1 MHLSLKILEPLIV
14 FFIFVLLSLFLGDG
28 LQPITVALGAL
39 TLVLMLVIA
48 RYKKLPTCS
57 LPPLLHTLWLVLI
70 GYIIIRSLFSDS
82 IGLSI
87 TATIR
92 IMCAYLIFYFFAA
105 FGKREWVNVF
115 MTWLVRISLVAI
127 VISFILLLV
136 PRWGYL
142 LPPMNL
148 VFAGFGHNQI
158 VSLLFLTM
166 PLIVKNFL
174 DSPTVKNS
182 TIFLLYIIGFVVSFS
197 RGSLIM
203 LTVLFAYLLIS
214 NRKHNKKV
222 QSALLIT
229 LATTLF
235 LLLSA
240 QVIVSKVTNPDSLTF
255 IPQFVRR
262 QLVKPFTLEQTRLN
276 YWQQAVSA
284 FKDQPLFG
292 HGPGTFYLLSKR
304 YQEAPNQYSYFA
316 HSFPLE
322 TLAESGLI
330 GFILLGGLITLL
342 VIKSRQSNPAKPDLA
357 LPDNLVR
364 QSRIWLCQSIQQ
376 YNNSRTYNSQL
387 TRLQLLSATAD
398 GGQATR
404 NLFYG
409 LILTLGYSFFEF
421 NLNFLAVWLLWWAG
435 WGILNSKQNQIITKP
450 KTPRH
455 INALVL
461 LLLIF
466 YVFSI
471 SSLIVKS
478 SKLPDAP
485 KLAFYLAPFDRYH
498 TIKYINSTDD
508 LKIIVSKFAIF
519 LHAKDTQVLN
529 AVLENSKIIKDDF
542 ALAERLYKQAVY
554 FDSKNILNFS
564 TFFTLYKNQS
574 VTKWEEIFIFLN
586 KLSLS
591 KTYKPTFRTI
601 ESVLRDNFRVKLY
614 EIVTPESRLGN
625 KTIEEYFANV
635 YYKLGLETIEMN
647 PDITEKLWEF
657 STQLDPSISYYAVEL
672 AKLHFTKFS
681 EFEAVFPILSKCQ
694 KNSGAA
700 QHCREIESAY
710 KQNNYDM
717 IPPLGYFKNL
727 L

>member
-322 TLAESGLI
+322 TLAESGVI
-330 GFILLGGLITLL
+330 GFGLLATLIFL
-342 VIKSRQSNPAKPDLA
+342 IIRQQSNNKTSE
-357 LPDNLVR
+357 
-364 QSRIWLCQSIQQ
+364 QSS
-376 YNNSRTYNSQL
+376 
-387 TRLQLLSATAD
+387 LLK
-398 GGQATR
+398 
-404 NLFYG
+404 LG
-409 LILTLGYSFFEF
+409 LILTLAYSFFEF
-421 NLNFLAVWLLWWAG
+421 NLNFLTIWLIWWAG
-435 WGILNSKQNQIITKP
+435 WGVLSCKQSQITTRQKI
-450 KTPRH
+450 PRQVS
-455 INALVL
+455 AFLL

-466 YVFSI
+466 YVLSI
-471 SSLIVKS
+471 SSLIVKA
-478 SKLPDAP
+478 SKLPDAT
-485 KLAFYLAPFDRYH
+485 KLAYYLTLFDRYH
-498 TIKYINSTDD
+498 ALEYLKKIPQINQQNLFLIIKFHGKDAEVVFKIAQQYAEEYNSET
-508 LKIIVSKFAIF
+508 SKFYRDSVLYDPKNSEYQRKYLQNYFTQKDLSQLVNAFTLSSKLF
-519 LHAKDTQVLN
+519 LPANYTSRIMQLDFTDPALNKVLIDN
-529 AVLENSKIIKDDF
+529 KTVIINEFDYVQSLQKLFFLIGMTFKNESPHETEKWWLLARDLQPHWGYYHMALAVLERDYLHDPQK
-542 ALAERLYKQAVY
+542 AEQ
-554 FDSKNILNFS
+554 
-564 TFFTLYKNQS
+564 
-574 VTKWEEIFIFLN
+574 
-586 KLSLS
+586 
-591 KTYKPTFRTI
+591 
-601 ESVLRDNFRVKLY
+601 VLFECQQFEYVK
-614 EIVTPESRLGN
+614 EWC
-625 KTIEEYFANV
+625 KTIDVDQLPNLESLEENIRATP
-635 YYKLGLETIEMN
+635 K
-647 PDITEKLWEF
+647 
-657 STQLDPSISYYAVEL
+657 
-672 AKLHFTKFS
+672 
-681 EFEAVFPILSKCQ
+681 IL
-694 KNSGAA
+694 
-700 QHCREIESAY
+700 
-710 KQNNYDM
+710 
-717 IPPLGYFKNL
+717 
-727 L
+727 